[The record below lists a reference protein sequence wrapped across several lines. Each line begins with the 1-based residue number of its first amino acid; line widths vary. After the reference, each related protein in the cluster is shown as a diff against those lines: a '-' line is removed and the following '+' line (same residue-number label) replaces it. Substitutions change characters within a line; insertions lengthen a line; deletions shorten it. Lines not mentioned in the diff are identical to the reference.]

1 MLITVFRSNSSPQDG
16 PKSGSSLGSLT
27 IQQATFKPT
36 FKLSNKR
43 SNFQTNFQTNLQTFK
58 QTFKLS
64 NQLSNQPSNF
74 QTNFQ
79 TFKPTF
85 KARACV
91 TRVVQRSCQAREH
104 KKYILPPRTMSCCN
118 SLTVMYMNL
127 VLGVYSKALL
137 QDSCSHQ
144 WPLGKF
150 PHSQLCCRHLRP
162 DPYNDSHCVA
172 APVRYDKKQSS
183 SSTCSEDKKAQER
196 AALLYPTYIH
206 ESALC
211 AQVTQ
216 APNFSCSR
224 SPRVCTLRPGPV
236 SKKSRSAYCWG

>member
-1 MLITVFRSNSSPQDG
+1 MTANWLLHWMIDRDLLDDCHRVPALEPKWLWAMAVFYGRLWFKGLITVFRSNSSPQDG

-43 SNFQTNFQTNLQTFK
+43 SNLQTNFQTNLQTFK

-85 KARACV
+85 KARDCV

-104 KKYILPPRTMSCCN
+104 KKYMFCPQD
-118 SLTVMYMNL
+118 Y
-127 VLGVYSKALL
+127 VLL
-137 QDSCSHQ
+137 
-144 WPLGKF
+144 
-150 PHSQLCCRHLRP
+150 
-162 DPYNDSHCVA
+162 
-172 APVRYDKKQSS
+172 
-183 SSTCSEDKKAQER
+183 
-196 AALLYPTYIH
+196 
-206 ESALC
+206 
-211 AQVTQ
+211 
-216 APNFSCSR
+216 
-224 SPRVCTLRPGPV
+224 
-236 SKKSRSAYCWG
+236 

>member
-1 MLITVFRSNSSPQDG
+1 MFRSNSSPQDG

-43 SNFQTNFQTNLQTFK
+43 SNLQTNFQTNLQTFK

-85 KARACV
+85 KAPQGLYNEAVRHESTKSTCFA
-91 TRVVQRSCQAREH
+91 
-104 KKYILPPRTMSCCN
+104 PRTMSCCN

-172 APVRYDKKQSS
+172 APVRYDTRLSS

-216 APNFSCSR
+216 APNCSCRR

-236 SKKSRSAYCWG
+236 SKNVRSAYFWG

>member
-1 MLITVFRSNSSPQDG
+1 MFRSNSSPQDG

-43 SNFQTNFQTNLQTFK
+43 SNLQTNFQTNLQTFK

-64 NQLSNQPSNF
+64 NQLSRHEIASQGLYNEAVRHESTKSTCF
-74 QTNFQ
+74 
-79 TFKPTF
+79 
-85 KARACV
+85 A
-91 TRVVQRSCQAREH
+91 
-104 KKYILPPRTMSCCN
+104 PRTMSCCN

-162 DPYNDSHCVA
+162 GCILSSA
-172 APVRYDKKQSS
+172 AGL
-183 SSTCSEDKKAQER
+183 KAK
-196 AALLYPTYIH
+196 AL
-206 ESALC
+206 AL
-211 AQVTQ
+211 VMD
-216 APNFSCSR
+216 
-224 SPRVCTLRPGPV
+224 
-236 SKKSRSAYCWG
+236 AY

>member
-1 MLITVFRSNSSPQDG
+1 VFRSNSSPQDG

-43 SNFQTNFQTNLQTFK
+43 SNLQTNFQTNLQTFK

-85 KARACV
+85 KAPQGLYNEAVRHESTKSTCFA
-91 TRVVQRSCQAREH
+91 
-104 KKYILPPRTMSCCN
+104 PRTMSCCN

-162 DPYNDSHCVA
+162 GCILSSA
-172 APVRYDKKQSS
+172 AGL
-183 SSTCSEDKKAQER
+183 KAK
-196 AALLYPTYIH
+196 AL
-206 ESALC
+206 AL
-211 AQVTQ
+211 VMD
-216 APNFSCSR
+216 
-224 SPRVCTLRPGPV
+224 
-236 SKKSRSAYCWG
+236 AY

>member
-1 MLITVFRSNSSPQDG
+1 MEHPPGDG
-16 PKSGSSLGSLT
+16 GAYNCVSFEQQPPRWPKIGLFPGLPDNP
-27 IQQATFKPT
+27 AGH
-36 FKLSNKR
+36 
-43 SNFQTNFQTNLQTFK
+43 FQTNLQTFK

-172 APVRYDKKQSS
+172 APVRYDTRLSS
-183 SSTCSEDKKAQER
+183 SSTCFPLTGLRKASQGLYNEAGLTVLSDMPGFCKNETSEG
-196 AALLYPTYIH
+196 
-206 ESALC
+206 S
-211 AQVTQ
+211 
-216 APNFSCSR
+216 
-224 SPRVCTLRPGPV
+224 G
-236 SKKSRSAYCWG
+236 